1 MFLPGLIDQWTQI
14 VYLGKLGVASLPRKQ
29 VMAFGEVCN
38 ANFCYFMH
46 KAYYLNVSWGI
57 NVVYKGLCLSG
68 FLQEDT
74 RAKMV
79 LTDKTTDADML
90 NYFHPSQLEKRFG
103 GQAETPKNFWPPFVG
118 KEFVP
123 E

>member
-1 MFLPGLIDQWTQI
+1 
-14 VYLGKLGVASLPRKQ
+14 
-29 VMAFGEVCN
+29 MAFGDVCN
-38 ANFCYFMH
+38 ANFCFFMH

-74 RAKMV
+74 RAKML

-90 NYFHPSQLEKRFG
+90 NDFHPSQLEKRFG
-103 GQAETPKNFWPPFVG
+103 G
-118 KEFVP
+118 
-123 E
+123 